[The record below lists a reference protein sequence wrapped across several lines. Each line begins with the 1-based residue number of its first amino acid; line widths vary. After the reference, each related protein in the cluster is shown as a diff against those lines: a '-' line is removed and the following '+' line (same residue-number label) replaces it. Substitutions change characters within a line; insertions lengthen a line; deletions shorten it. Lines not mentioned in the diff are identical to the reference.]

1 MEMYHIVSS
10 CAVAKGAYAAGGS
23 CGPSPSAEVAL
34 ALAGDDTFAS
44 DDVFAVQ
51 AATQP

>member
-23 CGPSPSAEVAL
+23 CAPSADVAL
-34 ALAGDDTFAS
+34 ALAGDDAFAG